1 MESWKIY
8 YVLGIVGLL
17 IYLFL
22 FIIGAAYLTI
32 FQPEDYSREDSVTAG
47 TLLISVCTP
56 MLFLP
61 SIIFFII
68 GWRGRSKFMMYE
80 DVANVLKAYR
90 RIKISELARKFNKPE
105 YEAEKLVMEC
115 IERNLVNGYMDRQAQ
130 EFFTRDA
137 MHQMPQSK
145 SGWKCSAC
153 GAYNDSVILPGRPQN
168 AGIAERSRHQSCNP
182 DHNLR
187 CHIANLQPLRHFNRT
202 KWLHP
207 CMALPIVTDVE
218 RPWSLCRNTV
228 NGTVTAAGSMLNF
241 IHC

>member
-153 GAYNDSVILPGRPQN
+153 GAYNDSVILPGETAKCGYCGKIEAPKLQPRPQPQMPYREP
-168 AGIAERSRHQSCNP
+168 AATTP
-182 DHNLR
+182 
-187 CHIANLQPLRHFNRT
+187 LQPHQMAAPMYGSTNCNRCGT
-202 KWLHP
+202 PMVFVSQYGKWY
-207 CMALPIVTDVE
+207 CNRCGIYA
-218 RPWSLCRNTV
+218 
-228 NGTVTAAGSMLNF
+228 
-241 IHC
+241 